1 MPGSWDIDDGGG
13 LNVRAGKDSS
23 ETGNLLVLSGLLGSL
38 LNRGTKSTPEEI
50 FLFQR
55 MFSG

>member
-1 MPGSWDIDDGGG
+1 
-13 LNVRAGKDSS
+13 VGKDSS
-23 ETGNLLVLSGLLGSL
+23 ETPNLLVLSGLLGSL